1 MTIRVLVSMST
12 WRQVPGFVTQAAAT
26 VIFWDLCIAWNR
38 LLFMTSDREAARVR
52 RELSASQAEE
62 SRRG

>member
-1 MTIRVLVSMST
+1 MKTSGLASMST

-26 VIFWDLCIAWNR
+26 VIFWALSTALNR
-38 LLFMTSDREAARVR
+38 LLFMTSDHEVARVR
-52 RELSASQAEE
+52 RELLASQAEE